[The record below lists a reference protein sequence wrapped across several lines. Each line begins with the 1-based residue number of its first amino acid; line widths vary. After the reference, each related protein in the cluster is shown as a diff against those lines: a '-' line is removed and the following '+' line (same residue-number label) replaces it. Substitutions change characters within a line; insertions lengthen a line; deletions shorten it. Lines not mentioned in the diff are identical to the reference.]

1 LIFRAINV
9 PVARRGWELRPV
21 ARRGENFGRVFAV
34 LALLA
39 LDMGVDGARG
49 ELINAAGLV
58 LG

>member
-9 PVARRGWELRPV
+9 PVARRG
-21 ARRGENFGRVFAV
+21 ENFGRWPAGVRTFGRVFAV